1 MFRVQRDSSEVSNLL
16 RALQPYRARLE
27 RDLTTALHQQ
37 ERSAV
42 GGHVA
47 VAILLTLLLRNELSG
62 TSLAIWVGSILAASG
77 FRAWNSWRFQ
87 RLTAT
92 QVSMQDQWLHTAGIL
107 GCGLTWSIG
116 FVLVMPQL
124 EPLSRAIV
132 ALILA
137 GLSSAA
143 VVTLSARMSSFAAF
157 AAAMMVPAVLSLAV
171 RGEATERMLAGLGAV
186 SLGFGFVSCMKARA
200 LTWGTLLQRY
210 RNEQMVRDLA
220 SAKKNMEEALQKS
233 ETASKAKSEFL
244 ANMSHEVRTPMNG
257 VLGMAELLGQ
267 SELRSDQQEMLAI
280 LQSSGRDLL
289 SILDDVLDLSKIE
302 GDRYEFVQEPFAL
315 PELLDELAG
324 RHAVEAED
332 KGLEF
337 VYDAPMD
344 LPDTV
349 LGDAT
354 RLRQLLHNLLD
365 NAVKFTERGSITFQ
379 LKTLQGGPD
388 GTTLEATIA
397 DQGHGIPAEQIES
410 VFDSFT
416 QVDGSAT
423 RKHGGAG
430 LGLTIS
436 RRLVELMGGTIE
448 IESKLGAGSTFKVRI
463 PMEVQGR
470 PQATTTPGRA
480 VLLAPPTAST
490 QRLAAR
496 LEQSGLTLRS
506 VGMASDLGS
515 DVGAA
520 DWLLVD
526 RRATSEQEV
535 EQLANQL
542 GARTVWLTDPMQA
555 LPGEESDRLMLRR
568 PFRVG
573 ALRSLFQ
580 PGADAAIEADEEAQE
595 AQEPNTMEVLVAE
608 DNPTNA
614 RIAERMLT
622 SFGMQVRIARN
633 GREAV
638 EAFQERQPH
647 LIFMD
652 VQMPEMDGMAA
663 TQEIRKLPG
672 GQDVPIIALT
682 AHAMRGY
689 REQCLGAGMNDYFT
703 KPLRRADLSEALRR
717 WQTKALKRRRA

>member
-1 MFRVQRDSSEVSNLL
+1 MFRGQRDSSDVSNLL

-27 RDLTTALHQQ
+27 RDLTSALHQQ

-42 GGHVA
+42 GGHIA
-47 VAILLTLLLRNELSG
+47 VAILLSLMLYDELS
-62 TSLAIWVGSILAASG
+62 TASLAIWAGCIIAALG
-77 FRAWNSWRFQ
+77 YRAWNGWRFQ
-87 RLTAT
+87 RLNAS
-92 QVSMQDQWLHTAGIL
+92 QISMRDQWLHTVGVLA
-107 GCGLTWSIG
+107 CGLVWSIG

-132 ALILA
+132 LLVLA

-143 VVTLSARMSSFAAF
+143 VITLSARVSSFAAF
-157 AAAMMVPAVLSLAV
+157 ATAMMAPAVLSLAV
-171 RGEATERMLAGLGAV
+171 RGEATERMLAGLGVV
-186 SLGFGFVSCMKARA
+186 SLGFGFASCMKARA
-200 LTWGTLLQRY
+200 ITLGTLLQRY

-220 SAKKNMEEALQKS
+220 SAQKNMEEALQKS

-267 SELRSDQQEMLAI
+267 SDLRGDQREMLAI

-302 GDRYEFVQEPFAL
+302 GDRYEFVQEPFTL
-315 PELLDELAG
+315 PELMDELAG
-324 RHAVEAED
+324 RHTVEAEN

-337 VYDAPMD
+337 VYDAPLD
-344 LPDTV
+344 LPGKV

-365 NAVKFTERGSITFQ
+365 NAIKFTDRGAITFQ
-379 LKTLQGGPD
+379 LRTLQGGSE
-388 GTTLEATIA
+388 GNTLEATIA
-397 DQGHGIPAEQIES
+397 DQGHGIPEEQIGS

-430 LGLTIS
+430 LGLTMS

-448 IESKLGAGSTFKVRI
+448 IESKLGVGSTFKVRI
-463 PMEVQGR
+463 PVELQGR

-506 VGMASDLGS
+506 VSQASDLGS
-515 DVGAA
+515 ELGAA
-520 DWLLVD
+520 EWLLVD

-535 EQLANQL
+535 EQLVGQL
-542 GARTVWLTDPMQA
+542 GARAVWLTDPVQS
-555 LPGEESDRLMLRR
+555 LPGEEEERLTLRR

-573 ALRSLFQ
+573 SLRTLFQ
-580 PGADAAIEADEEAQE
+580 PGADAASENDEDAQD
-595 AQEPNTMEVLVAE
+595 AQEPTTMDVLVAE

-652 VQMPEMDGMAA
+652 VQMPELDGMAA

-689 REQCLGAGMNDYFT
+689 REQCLVAGMNDYFT

-717 WQTKALKRRRA
+717 WQTKALERRRA

>member
-1 MFRVQRDSSEVSNLL
+1 MFRVQRDSSDVSNLL

-27 RDLTTALHQQ
+27 RDLTSALHQQ

-42 GGHVA
+42 GGHIA
-47 VAILLTLLLRNELSG
+47 VAILLSLMLYDELS
-62 TSLAIWVGSILAASG
+62 TASLAIWVGAIIAASG
-77 FRAWNSWRFQ
+77 YRAWNSWRFQ
-87 RLTAT
+87 RLNASRI
-92 QVSMQDQWLHTAGIL
+92 SMRDQWLHTAGIL
-107 GCGLTWSIG
+107 ACGLVWSIG

-132 ALILA
+132 LLVLA

-143 VVTLSARMSSFAAF
+143 VVTLSARISSFAAF
-157 AAAMMVPAVLSLAV
+157 AAAMMVPAALALAV
-171 RGEATERMLAGLGAV
+171 RGEATERMLAGLAAV
-186 SLGFGFVSCMKARA
+186 SLGFGFVSCVKARA
-200 LTWGTLLQRY
+200 LTLGTLLQRY

-267 SELRSDQQEMLAI
+267 SELRGDQREMLAI

-337 VYDAPMD
+337 VYDAPLD
-344 LPDTV
+344 LPGTV

-354 RLRQLLHNLLD
+354 RLRQLLHNLID
-365 NAVKFTERGSITFQ
+365 NAVKFTDRGAITFQ
-379 LKTLQGGPD
+379 LRTLQGGPD

-397 DQGHGIPAEQIES
+397 DQGHGIPAEQIDS

-448 IESKLGAGSTFKVRI
+448 IESKLGVGSTFKVRI
-463 PMEVQGR
+463 PIEVQGR

-480 VLLAPPTAST
+480 VLLAPQTAST

-506 VGMASDLGS
+506 ISQASDLGTEP
-515 DVGAA
+515 GAA
-520 DWLLVD
+520 EWLLVD
-526 RRATSEQEV
+526 RRVTSDPEV
-535 EQLANQL
+535 ERLASQL
-542 GARTVWLTDPMQA
+542 GARAVWLTDPVQS
-555 LPGEESDRLMLRR
+555 LVGEDSERLTLRR

-573 ALRSLFQ
+573 SLRTLFQ
-580 PGADAAIEADEEAQE
+580 PGADADAGKNEDAKDE
-595 AQEPNTMEVLVAE
+595 QEPTTMEVLVAE

-652 VQMPEMDGMAA
+652 VQMPELDGMAA

-717 WQTKALKRRRA
+717 WQSKALQRRRA

>member
-1 MFRVQRDSSEVSNLL
+1 MFRVQRDSSDVSNLL

-42 GGHVA
+42 GGHIA
-47 VAILLTLLLRNELSG
+47 VSVLLALMLADEL
-62 TSLAIWVGSILAASG
+62 TTTALASWVGAIVAACG
-77 FRAWNSWRFQ
+77 YRAWNSWRFQ
-87 RLTAT
+87 RVDAHDIA
-92 QVSMQDQWLHTAGIL
+92 MRDQWLHTVGIL
-107 GCGLTWSIG
+107 SCGLAWSIG
-116 FVLVMPQL
+116 FVLVMPQI

-132 ALILA
+132 VLILA

-143 VVTLSARMSSFAAF
+143 VVTLSARLSSFAFF
-157 AAAMMVPAVLSLAV
+157 ASAMMVPAVLSLAV
-171 RGEATERMLAGLGAV
+171 RGDSTEKTIAGLGVV
-186 SLGFGFVSCMKARA
+186 SLGFGFVSCMKART
-200 LTWGTLLQRY
+200 LTLSTMLQRY

-220 SAKKNMEEALQKS
+220 SAKKNMGEALQKS

-267 SELRSDQQEMLAI
+267 SDLRKDQQEMLAI

-324 RHAVEAED
+324 RHAVEAEE

-337 VYDAPMD
+337 VYDAPLD
-344 LPDTV
+344 LPGTV
-349 LGDAT
+349 SGDAT

-365 NAVKFTERGSITFQ
+365 NAVKFTERGTIQFRLSA
-379 LKTLQGGPD
+379 LQGGPD
-388 GTTLEATIA
+388 GTTLEATIE

-410 VFDSFT
+410 VFESFT

-448 IESKLGAGSTFKVRI
+448 IESKLGVGSVFRLRI
-463 PMEVQGR
+463 PIEVQGR

-496 LEQSGLTLRS
+496 LEKSGLSIRNVAQT
-506 VGMASDLGS
+506 GDLGPEL
-515 DVGAA
+515 GHA
-520 DWLLVD
+520 DWLMVD
-526 RRATSEQEV
+526 RRAATETEA
-535 EQLANQL
+535 EQLASTL
-542 GARTVWLTDPMQA
+542 GARTIWLTDPVHAMQRDQ
-555 LPGEESDRLMLRR
+555 GEQLTLRR
-568 PFRVG
+568 PYRVS

-580 PGADAAIEADEEAQE
+580 PGAEAAQDAASEQDDAPEAT
-595 AQEPNTMEVLVAE
+595 TMDVLVAE

-622 SFGMQVRIARN
+622 SFGMNVRIARN

-652 VQMPEMDGMAA
+652 VQMPELDGMAA
-663 TQEIRKLPG
+663 TQEIRQLPG
-672 GQDVPIIALT
+672 GKDVPIIALT
-682 AHAMRGY
+682 AHAMKGY

-717 WQTKALKRRRA
+717 WQTKALQRRRA